1 MLQFGNKNDIVFP
14 DEKFVFSGGYYIMK
28 KRLLCF
34 ALVLCLTVPLLSGS
48 AFAAKDYSAYVQ
60 EVVIAEGDTIS
71 DLCARFG
78 MEYYEALNAILIV
91 NGLSDTWSLNN
102 IKVGQKFF
110 IPKSLADADTIVKL
124 YDAVVSAVIPA
135 SYVCTYKVQSGDT
148 VYSICQSRKLD
159 YNTCKD
165 AIISLNEWSG
175 GSDLTRIYVG
185 QELLLPVSD
194 QAAKEISATI
204 AKAVD
209 MNINVSANAADPF
222 EFYLVE
228 YTLSSGE
235 SIKQAVTS
243 LGVEFD
249 SDTEARVKAINGLE
263 NLSKVQA
270 GKKYL
275 LPSATAD
282 NVKYA
287 VYSHKVVSGDTAA
300 DLCTHMGVKYA
311 EVSDFLTALNT
322 KASFPAIKL
331 GQTVLLVAPRGGE
344 AGKTPILIK

>member
-1 MLQFGNKNDIVFP
+1 MN
-14 DEKFVFSGGYYIMK
+14 

-34 ALVLCLTVPLLSGS
+34 ILVLCLTVPCLRGS
-48 AFAAKDYSAYVQ
+48 AFAAKDYSAYIQ
-60 EVVIAEGDTIS
+60 EIVIAEGDTIS
-71 DLCARFG
+71 DLCAKSD

-102 IKVGQKFF
+102 IKVGQKIY

-124 YDAVVSAVIPA
+124 HDAVVSAVIPA
-135 SYVCTYKVQSGDT
+135 SYVRAYTVQARDS
-148 VYSICQSRKLD
+148 VYSICQSLNLTYK
-159 YNTCKD
+159 TCKD
-165 AIISLNEWSG
+165 AILSLNEWSG

-185 QELLLPVSD
+185 QELLFPVSD
-194 QAAKEISATI
+194 QAAKEITATI

-209 MNINVSANAADPF
+209 MNINISSNAADSF
-222 EFYLVE
+222 EFYLAE

-243 LGVEFD
+243 LGMEFD
-249 SDTEARVKAINGLE
+249 SDTEARVKAINNLE
-263 NLSKVQA
+263 DLSKVQA
-270 GKKYL
+270 GRKYL
-275 LPSATAD
+275 LPSKTAD

-311 EVSDFLTALNT
+311 DISDFLTALNT

-331 GQTVLLVAPRGGE
+331 NQTVLLVAPRGGE